1 MKRRSA
7 FGYIAPPK
15 SRAVEMRERT
25 AVTERLDNIARQ
37 KADAAREAGEPLP
50 SAREQPKEDTRSV
63 AERIGLQPGYD
74 LDAELDRRGQAVIA
88 DPNSAAF
95 QASTGYAQRR
105 GEQHDWSADTIRLYA
120 LFLRSV
126 DLPRPRQTSIYLA
139 KERKDSDRP
148 SATITT
154 YGRPGSPP
162 EGWATFLPANINAQL
177 ILGLPPSQAL
187 IGPQWTEAARLAQA
201 ACDELEQSGCLEWQ
215 DRGSRGLLKL

>member
-15 SRAVEMRERT
+15 SRAVELRERT

-74 LDAELDRRGQAVIA
+74 LDAELDRRGQEVIA

-95 QASTGYAQRR
+95 QASTSYAQRR
-105 GEQHDWSADTIRLYA
+105 GAQHGWAEDTTRLYA
-120 LFLRSV
+120 LFLRSC
-126 DLPRPRQTSIYLA
+126 DLPRPRQTSIYLP

-148 SATITT
+148 SATLTT

-162 EGWATFLPANINAQL
+162 EGWATFEPSRINAQL
-177 ILGLPPSQAL
+177 VLGLPPSQVL
-187 IGPQWTEAARLAQA
+187 TGQQWAESARRTQA
-201 ACDELEQSGCLEWQ
+201 ACDELERSGCLEWQ
-215 DRGSRGLLKL
+215 DRHSRGLLKL